1 MPQTPK
7 HATPNAPANGVILV
21 LDRIWHR
28 EGPLTAADL
37 RDLNAISEAI
47 SDMRTALDNLSEIC
61 AEEVHDL
68 EKSGAQDPSKATRVV
83 QARQSLARFNDLTRE
98 RIDPELIDVATLREE
113 VDGPNPA
120 P

>member
-7 HATPNAPANGVILV
+7 HTAPNAPANGVILV

-37 RDLNAISEAI
+37 RDLNAISEAV
-47 SDMRTALDNLSEIC
+47 SDVHTALDYLSEIC

-83 QARQSLARFNDLTRE
+83 QARQALVRFNDLTRE
-98 RIDPELIDVATLREE
+98 RIDPESIDVATLADE
-113 VDGPNPA
+113 VGSPTP
-120 P
+120 